1 MLTREPSLYF
11 SVLLLEMKIEMW
23 SSAKTMHEH
32 LILTI
37 SLNRINPEKL
47 KRQKAAMRT
56 SGRRQLSFPYYSAK
70 SNRSKGKIGFFY
82 RDWSTTLS

>member
-23 SSAKTMHEH
+23 SSAKIMHEH

-47 KRQKAAMRT
+47 KRQKAAMRHQEDNNYRSLIT
-56 SGRRQLSFPYYSAK
+56 RQKVTGVEAK
-70 SNRSKGKIGFFY
+70 
-82 RDWSTTLS
+82 